1 MANFL
6 WAAAQAAPKR
16 AMPIL
21 SFPAAQKLG
30 VTVDAL
36 VHSADLQAQ
45 AMVWTAS
52 HTPSI
57 AAVSLMDLSV
67 EAEAFGAQ
75 VSFSEW
81 EVPAVTGRLVAGPE
95 AAGSLCIP
103 PLTAGRASLCVQA
116 VGMAKEQIADK
127 PVLAGVIGPFS
138 LAGRL
143 MGVSEI
149 MYACFDAPQAVHAV
163 AEKAAAYIASYCGA
177 FQRAGA
183 DGVVM
188 AEPLAGLLDSRLAG
202 EFSHAYVRQILS
214 AVQTETFPVIYHNC
228 GNTVMMMLPEL
239 FEMNAAA
246 YHFGNAVNMEDVLSQ
261 APADKLCMGNIDPAG
276 QFVHGTAESMR
287 EAVRGLMERCGK
299 YPNFIPS
306 SGCDIPAQAKWENI
320 EAFFDAL
327 KEG

>member
-1 MANFL
+1 MNNFL
-6 WAAAQAAPKR
+6 WDAAGSSPKG

-30 VTVDAL
+30 VTVGEL
-36 VHSADLQAQ
+36 VHSASLQAQ
-45 AMVWTAS
+45 AMAYVAG
-52 HTPSI
+52 HTPAI

-75 VSFSEW
+75 VSFSDW
-81 EVPAVTGRLVAGPE
+81 EVPAVRGRLVEDPD
-95 AAGSLCIP
+95 AAAALRVP
-103 PLTAGRASLCVQA
+103 PLAQGRASLCVQA
-116 VGMAKEQIADK
+116 VKLAKEQITDR

-149 MYACFDAPQAVHAV
+149 MYACFDMPEAVHTV
-163 AEKAAAYIASYCGA
+163 LEKASEYITVYCRS
-177 FQRAGA
+177 FQAAGA

-188 AEPLAGLLDSRLAG
+188 AEPLAGLLDRQLAS
-202 EFSHAYVRQILS
+202 EFSCTWVKRIL
-214 AVQTETFPVIYHNC
+214 ADVQSETFPMVYHNC
-228 GNTVMMMLPEL
+228 GNTAALMLPEL
-239 FEMNAAA
+239 FAMDAAA
-246 YHFGNAVNMEDVLSQ
+246 YHFGNAVKMENVLAQ

-276 QFVHGTAESMR
+276 QFVHGDPASMR
-287 EAVRGLMERCGK
+287 DAVRELMDRCGR

-320 EAFFDAL
+320 EAFFAAL
-327 KEG
+327 KE